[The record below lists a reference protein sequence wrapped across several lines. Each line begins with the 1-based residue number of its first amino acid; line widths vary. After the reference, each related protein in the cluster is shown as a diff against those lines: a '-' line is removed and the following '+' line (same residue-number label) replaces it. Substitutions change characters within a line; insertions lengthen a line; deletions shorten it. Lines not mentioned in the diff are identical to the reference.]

1 MFQFDVALVQAV
13 PAYSY
18 KHDRALSPGQ
28 LVVVP
33 LGRKEVLGVVLG
45 PAQTML
51 EEAKLKE
58 IVRILD
64 HPALSLQD
72 VQLLQWASYYYLADI
87 GLFAR
92 IMLRGLKDHLAA
104 RKPRMLR
111 PGPMAGQSRSK
122 ARHDALHALSAE
134 QLDAPSLARKSQVS
148 AGLIRNMIK
157 DQELVE
163 EDGDPF
169 AGASDAFGVWVDG
182 PDMLPAQEELVEA
195 IDGGCGFRTELIHGV
210 TGSGKTLIYAHLIAR
225 MLAQG
230 RQILFLVPE
239 IALAQTLSDRFGML
253 LAHDDVESPILMW
266 HGGLAMGRR
275 SHVWRRVQSGAPLL
289 LVGVRSASLLPMPNL
304 GLVVV
309 DEEHDHSFKQDEAP
323 HYHARDIAIK
333 RAQQADVAVVL
344 GSATPSMESLVR
356 SQQQRRHHR
365 LTMRAMG
372 HEPVRPEMIDLRHVP
387 VEPGHCLAPP
397 MVAAVGEH
405 LARGEQALLY
415 LNRRGYAPLMSC
427 QSCGHRPSCPDCGV
441 RLVPHR
447 RQHRLL
453 CHWCGHASPIW
464 DKCPQCHEGLPAFYG
479 IGIER
484 LAEEVAG
491 LFPDMRIEIASSD
504 MLQSPAKAAAL
515 WGDMHAGKINIL
527 LGTQVA
533 AKGHDIPGLTMV
545 GVVDGDP
552 DHDAIDFRARERLYQ
567 ALDQVGGRAGR
578 HRAQG
583 RVLVQTSCP
592 EDSLFGFLG
601 EGDFLGFAQ
610 DEENRRR
617 RNMLPPFTRMAALV
631 LSSSK
636 PRDAE
641 ELGFAMARQAR
652 ALPVD
657 GASWMGP
664 VPAPMNM
671 LRGQSRWRALL
682 RAENRKSLENAL
694 ASWVLPVKPPA
705 GARVDVD
712 VDPQSFY

>member
-18 KHDRALSPGQ
+18 KHADQLQPGQ
-28 LVVVP
+28 LVLVP
-33 LGRKEVLGVVLG
+33 LGRREVLGIVLG
-45 PAQTML
+45 PAR
-51 EEAKLKE
+51 APRDVSKLKE
-58 IVRILD
+58 IIRPLD
-64 HPALSLQD
+64 HPLLSPQD
-72 VQLLQWASYYYLADI
+72 VQLLLWASYYYLADV

-92 IMLRGLKDHLAA
+92 IMLRGLRDHLAS
-104 RKPRMLR
+104 RLPTLLR
-111 PGPMAGQSRSK
+111 PGPMAGQSKSK
-122 ARHDALHALSAE
+122 PRHDVLAALAE
-134 QLDAPSLARKSQVS
+134 GGLDAPGLALKSQVS
-148 AGLIRNMIK
+148 RGLIRSMIK

-169 AGASDAFGVWVDG
+169 HLGKHDVGVWVDG
-182 PDMLPAQEELVEA
+182 PELLPAQAELVDV
-195 IDGGCGFRTELIHGV
+195 ISSHDGFRTELIHGV

-225 MLAQG
+225 MLAEG
-230 RQILFLVPE
+230 RQVLFLVPE
-239 IALAQTLSDRFGML
+239 IALAQTLSDRFHML
-253 LAHDDVESPILMW
+253 LGHDDVESPIVMW
-266 HGGLAMGRR
+266 HGGLATGRR

-289 LVGVRSASLLPMPNL
+289 LVGVRSASLMPMPAL

-323 HYHARDIAIK
+323 HYNARDIAIK
-333 RAQQADVAVVL
+333 RAQQVGVAVVL

-356 SQQQRRHHR
+356 AQQQQRHRR
-365 LTMRAMG
+365 LTMRAIG
-372 HEPVRPEMIDLRHVP
+372 NEPVRPEMIDLRHVP
-387 VEPGHCLAPP
+387 MEQGHCLSPP
-397 MVAAVGEH
+397 MVAAMGEH
-405 LARGEQALLY
+405 LARGEQVLLY

-427 QSCGHRPSCPDCGV
+427 QSCGHRPSCPECGV

-453 CHWCGHASPIW
+453 CHWCGYAEAIW
-464 DKCPQCHEGLPAFYG
+464 DKCPQCHDGLPVFYG

-484 LAEEVAG
+484 LAEEVIG
-491 LFPDMRIEIASSD
+491 LFPSMRTEIASSD
-504 MLQSPAKAAAL
+504 MLQSSAKAAAL

-527 LGTQVA
+527 LGTQLA
-533 AKGHDIPGLTMV
+533 AKGHDIPGLTLV

-578 HRAQG
+578 HREKG

-610 DEENRRR
+610 DEANRRK
-617 RNMLPPFTRMAALV
+617 RNMLPPFTRMAGV
-631 LSSSK
+631 ILSSAK
-636 PRDAE
+636 QRDAE
-641 ELGFAMARQAR
+641 ELGFAIARQAR

-664 VPAPMNM
+664 VPAPMSM
-671 LRGQSRWRALL
+671 LRGQSRWRGLV
-682 RAENRKSLENAL
+682 RAKGRDELEKAL
-694 ASWVLPVKPPA
+694 AAWVLPLKVPA